1 MITVNYFDLGS
12 HVGLEVAEFLK
23 DTDGLPD
30 VDVRVHGIE
39 ANPKFAEHCRE
50 RFASDARVQIHN
62 FAVGSEDGHV
72 DLHLSEPCKAG
83 LGSSIYSDKPNVTQK
98 RERVPQHRMSTW
110 LGGMGF
116 LPKPA
121 RTINIIKANIEGA
134 EWDLM
139 QDLDLEQLFGFFDL
153 FCGPKHNQ
161 GWMTD
166 MKKVPSLQP
175 HVEAAKSILD
185 KNGVQVHKYI
195 ASPTGEPIANVI
207 DMRKAISKLLQEVA
221 NGI

>member
-1 MITVNYFDLGS
+1 MITVNYFDLGL
-12 HVGLEVAEFLK
+12 HTGLEIVEFLK
-23 DTDGLPD
+23 NTDGLPD
-30 VDVRVHGIE
+30 ADVCVHGIE
-39 ANPKFAEHCRE
+39 ANPQLAEYCRKQFALD
-50 RFASDARVQIHN
+50 SRVHIHN
-62 FAVGSEDGHV
+62 FAIGLEDGYAELYLTPN
-72 DLHLSEPCKAG
+72 DG

-98 RERVPQHRMSTW
+98 CVRVPQHRMSTW

-139 QDLDLEQLFGFFDL
+139 RDLDQQQLFGFFDL

-166 MKKVPSLQP
+166 MRKVPSLQS
-175 HVEAAKSILD
+175 HVDGAKSILD

-195 ASPTGEPIANVI
+195 VSPMGESIANVI